1 MSTRYR
7 ARDVNTLSRRKCPC
21 CGGSVYRTSRRGI
34 DHLISLV
41 KPVRRY
47 HCMSLGCGWVG
58 NLPRDRSPIEEYGHP
73 MTSPSTIQ

>member
-1 MSTRYR
+1 MNYTS
-7 ARDVNTLSRRKCPC
+7 RDVTTLSHRRCPC

-34 DHLISLV
+34 DHLISMF

-58 NLPRDRSPIEEYGHP
+58 NLARDRLPGREYLEP
-73 MTSPSTIQ
+73 MTTPSTMR